1 MTYDE
6 FLADPIYGKIN
17 NVIYKFKNKINGK
30 IYIGQTTTNI
40 RKRVIE
46 HVTTSKPW
54 TKARKGYFQ
63 RALYKY
69 GFENFEFSI
78 IEKCSDKNTLNIREI
93 YWIGYYKSDQKEF
106 GYNMTPG
113 GEGNTNSE
121 FNKKCVER
129 LIAANTGRHQS
140 EQTKELLRQRHK
152 QKWQNPEFRAK
163 HLEHTLSLSK
173 NASLQVVQLDYDYNV
188 IATYDSIKQVSKLLY
203 GKVSGSLSRNLKNNK
218 NGFKKNGFLWMTKS
232 DFEKRKDGDYQ
243 TN

>member
-6 FLADPIYGKIN
+6 FLANPVYGEMY

-30 IYIGQTTTNI
+30 VYIGQTTTSI

-63 RALYKY
+63 RALNKY

-78 IEKCSDKNTLNIREI
+78 IEQCDDENLLNIREI

-113 GEGNTNSE
+113 GNGNTNPE

-129 LIAANTGRHQS
+129 LIIANTGKHRS
-140 EQTKELLRQRHK
+140 DQTKELIRI
-152 QKWQNPEFRAK
+152 RAK
-163 HLEHTLSLSK
+163 FRMTDPKHRKTFHEVRKKAWDK
-173 NASLQVVQLDYDYNV
+173 NKIKVVKLNQNYE
-188 IATYDSIKQVSKLLY
+188 IIKIFDSIKYASIDVY
-203 GKVSGSLSRNLKNNK
+203 GKPCCTLSSNLRRGKNLNEGFLKNGYLYMLYDK
-218 NGFKKNGFLWMTKS
+218 YKEQYL
-232 DFEKRKDGDYQ
+232 
-243 TN
+243 